1 MKTIRTIVIAICF
14 AAKAASAQAPATD
27 QPAPPTGQPG
37 PHGPH
42 GPHGPPGLD
51 IDRLTVLLDLDPY
64 QRQQV
69 AAALQDQR
77 NAMRAERQASEAS
90 GTQPTFADIQAHRVQ
105 AQQQLITKL
114 TGVLSDSQIT
124 KLKVL
129 MEPPQGGPG
138 AGYRGPRAGGANS
151 NSNGN

>member
-1 MKTIRTIVIAICF
+1 MKTIRTVVIAICF
-14 AAKAASAQAPATD
+14 AAKAASAQAPAD
-27 QPAPPTGQPG
+27 QPAPPPGQ
-37 PHGPH
+37 HGPH

-64 QRQQV
+64 QKQQV
-69 AAALQDQR
+69 AQALQDQR
-77 NAMRAERQASEAS
+77 NAMRAERQANEAS
-90 GTQPTFADIQAHRVQ
+90 GTKPTSADFQAHRVQ

-114 TGVLSDSQIT
+114 TGVLSDAQIT

-138 AGYRGPRAGGANS
+138 AGYRGRRAGDA
-151 NSNGN
+151 NGN

>member
-14 AAKAASAQAPATD
+14 AAKAASAQAPAD
-27 QPAPPTGQPG
+27 QPTPPTGQ
-37 PHGPH
+37 HAPH

-64 QRQQV
+64 QKGLVQQ
-69 AAALQDQR
+69 ALSEQR
-77 NAMRAERQASEAS
+77 EAMRAERKANETS
-90 GTQPTFADIQAHRVQ
+90 GTRPSFEDVQAHRAQ

-114 TGVLSDSQIT
+114 TGVLTDSQIT

-129 MEPPQGGPG
+129 MEPPHGGPG
-138 AGYRGPRAGGANS
+138 AGYRGARSGAS
-151 NSNGN
+151 TGAASGN